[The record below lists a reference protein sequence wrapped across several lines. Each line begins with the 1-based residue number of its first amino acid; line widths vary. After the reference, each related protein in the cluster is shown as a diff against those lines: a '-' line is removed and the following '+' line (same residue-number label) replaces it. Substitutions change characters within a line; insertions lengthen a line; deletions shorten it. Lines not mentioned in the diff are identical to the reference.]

1 VISFFGEMIFRL
13 FFQNAFFGGRRS
25 GGDGDRKGGAGAAII
40 IGIVLIVVAW
50 ILSIVIRFALSRRRE
65 FLADAGAVELTK
77 NPDAMISALRKIE
90 GRGELQAAN
99 SAVMEM
105 CVDNPREGFADL
117 FATHPSV
124 DARVDALV
132 KYAGGHDSGP
142 LAIDYEEP
150 GRLPAPESDGPWG
163 RGEQNESEG
172 KPFLPDEPPVGL
184 GSGQGGPWGPRRN

>member
-1 VISFFGEMIFRL
+1 
-13 FFQNAFFGGRRS
+13 
-25 GGDGDRKGGAGAAII
+25 
-40 IGIVLIVVAW
+40 
-50 ILSIVIRFALSRRRE
+50 
-65 FLADAGAVELTK
+65 
-77 NPDAMISALRKIE
+77 MISALRKIE
-90 GRGELQAAN
+90 GRGELHAAN

-124 DARVDALV
+124 DARIDALV
-132 KYAGGHDSGP
+132 KYAGGHDPGP

-172 KPFLPDEPPVGL
+172 KPFLPDEPPVDL